1 MLDFTTATGLAVA
14 AVLIITELAKLIPV
28 RFTSLYPAWVNG
40 ILSIIAAVLVVRPT
54 FDLNDIAG
62 TIGTALFIAVVAAI
76 AYNQYTSHLKGTSK
90 ENV

>member
-1 MLDFTTATGLAVA
+1 MIDFPAATALAVT
-14 AVLIITELAKLIPV
+14 AVLLITELAKLIPV

-40 ILSIIAAVLVVRPT
+40 ILSVIAAVVVVKPQ

-76 AYNQYTSHLKGTSK
+76 AYNQYTSHLKGGGT
-90 ENV
+90 E